1 MEKAPMKHARVFK
14 DEDLALRYAQR
25 HQKMAENLGREVA
38 RKLHSRGFQD
48 GRIIDVGCGSGATAI
63 VLAQEFSKSRIV
75 GIDLSEPL
83 LRLATQTAEA
93 AGLDGRVR
101 FEMGDAERISHED
114 DSFDVVLNL
123 NMVHI
128 VEHPVRMLGEIERI
142 LVPDGRLFIIDLRRS
157 WLGLFEKEMKAAFT
171 LQEAK
176 TLMAQSKLRAGSFSS
191 SLIWWRLEA

>member
-1 MEKAPMKHARVFK
+1 MKRVPVTHGRVFN
-14 DEDLALRYAQR
+14 DEDFAARYAQQ

-38 RKLHSRGFQD
+38 RKLHARGFQG

-63 VLAQEFSKSRIV
+63 VLAQEFPQSEIV

-83 LRLATQTAEA
+83 LRLATQAAQA
-93 AGLDGRVR
+93 AGLADRVR
-101 FEMGDAERISHED
+101 FETGDAERIPYED

-128 VEHPVRMLGEIERI
+128 VQHPIQMLNEIERI
-142 LVPDGRLFIIDLRRS
+142 LVPDGSLFIVDLRRS
-157 WLGLFEKEMKAAFT
+157 WLGLFEREMKASLT

-176 TLMAQSKLRAGSFSS
+176 TLFAQSKLRAGDFSAN
-191 SLIWWRLEA
+191 LIWWKFEA